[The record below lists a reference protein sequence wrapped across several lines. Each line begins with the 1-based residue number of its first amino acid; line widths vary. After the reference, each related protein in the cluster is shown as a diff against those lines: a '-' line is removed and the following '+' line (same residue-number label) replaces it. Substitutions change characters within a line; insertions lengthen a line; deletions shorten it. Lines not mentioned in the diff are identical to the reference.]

1 MRVRQA
7 SQQGDSV
14 GDTRGREGSLTSH
27 RDTVTDTALDI
38 KTYTACGDFVRPPPP
53 PSFPLIV
60 DGETENEEK
69 ERIES
74 RPALTVTYSLLF

>member
-27 RDTVTDTALDI
+27 RDTLTDTALDI
-38 KTYTACGDFVRPPPP
+38 KTYKACGDFVRPPPP

-60 DGETENEEK
+60 GDQIATSVDSDIFSSPLIGAVK
-69 ERIES
+69 S
-74 RPALTVTYSLLF
+74 GL

>member
-53 PSFPLIV
+53 PYFPLIV
-60 DGETENEEK
+60 GGATENEKK

>member
-1 MRVRQA
+1 VRVRQA
-7 SQQGDSV
+7 SQQGV

-38 KTYTACGDFVRPPPP
+38 KTCTACGDFVWPPTP

-60 DGETENEEK
+60 GGVTENEEK
-69 ERIES
+69 E
-74 RPALTVTYSLLF
+74 